1 MQVIATAILERALW
15 RLRLA
20 RSWRGLC
27 YLSLDAD
34 AIGSLSAHVSRHF
47 RDAEVVDDPA
57 ALAAEAGQ
65 IGEYLS
71 GTRRQID
78 VDLDLRG
85 TSFQVRVWRA
95 LLAVPYGTTITYG
108 EVARAVGRPGGAHA
122 VGQAVGHNPV
132 GIVVPCH
139 RVVASGGRLGGYGG
153 SLEPKRRL
161 LALEGVPPLRE

>member
-1 MQVIATAILERALW
+1 VQVIATTVLERAPW

-34 AIGSLSAHVSRHF
+34 DIGSLSAHVSRHF
-47 RDAEVVDDPA
+47 RDAAVADDPA

-65 IGEYLS
+65 IAEYLS
-71 GTRRQID
+71 GTRRHID

-108 EVARAVGRPGGAHA
+108 EVARVIGRPGGAHA